1 MFEMFTVA
9 AEVDAGLISTA
20 LSNVSTIFTSA
31 VSMVTEQPIAMAC
44 IGMALVG
51 GGIGLFRKVRR
62 T

>member
-1 MFEMFTVA
+1 MFEVLAVA
-9 AEVDAGLISTA
+9 AEGVVATA
-20 LSNVSTIFTSA
+20 LENVGTIFTSS
-31 VSMVTEQPIAMAC
+31 VNMVTEQPIAMAF

>member
-9 AEVDAGLISTA
+9 AEGDPGVISTA
-20 LSNVSTIFTSA
+20 LQNVTSIFSSA
-31 VSMVTEQPIAMAC
+31 VNMVTGQPIAMAF

>member
-1 MFEMFTVA
+1 MFDMFTVA
-9 AEVDAGLISTA
+9 AEGDAGLISTA
-20 LSNVSTIFTSA
+20 LQSVTSIFNSA
-31 VSMVTEQPIAMAC
+31 VTMVTEQPIAMAF

>member
-1 MFEMFTVA
+1 MFEVLAVA
-9 AEVDAGLISTA
+9 AEGVVATA
-20 LSNVSTIFTSA
+20 LENVGTIFTSS
-31 VSMVTEQPIAMAC
+31 VSMVTEQPIAMAF

>member
-9 AEVDAGLISTA
+9 AEGDAGLISTA
-20 LSNVSTIFTSA
+20 LSNVSTIFLSA
-31 VSMVTEQPIAMAC
+31 VGMVTEQPIAMAF